1 MSNLEVQLNLLAK
14 ISEDLTEAARS
25 GQIGIPR
32 FIRWTQPAGIL
43 NDFDIAQNL
52 CNRLFGSTPVRS
64 DEFGSDPG
72 QTRLLIWTTG
82 ESAILAQSSN
92 TPDSLPEVMLLGSAG
107 AIYFDG
113 SGGVIRTLEE
123 VVR

>member
-1 MSNLEVQLNLLAK
+1 MQLNLLAK

-52 CNRLFGSTPVRS
+52 CNRLFGATPERT
-64 DEFGSDPG
+64 DEFESDLIK
-72 QTRLLIWTTG
+72 TRMLVWTTG
-82 ESAILAQSSN
+82 ESAILAQSSSN
-92 TPDSLPEVMLLGSAG
+92 PDSLPEVMLLGSAG

-113 SGGVIRTLEE
+113 PGDGIRTLEE